1 MNNPINNGSSKLVIS
16 EQWPPFIERQVCC
29 NYQGQSFIGI
39 GNYRK
44 KKLSAFEIQW
54 QVALFVNT
62 DQILRHKCLICPV
75 QSSVVLCSFK
85 IHYKGSQRKKLDLVI
100 SITCI
105 NTKSYCCTSY
115 PGTTASIK
123 NNRVFLSDE
132 VQGKHFHLL

>member
-44 KKLSAFEIQW
+44 QKLSAFEIQR
-54 QVALFVNT
+54 QVTPFINA
-62 DQILRHKCLICPV
+62 DQILCHKCLICPV
-75 QSSVVLCSFK
+75 QSSVVLCSLQ
-85 IHYKGSQRKKLDLVI
+85 IHNKGCKREKLNLVI

-105 NTKSYCCTSY
+105 NSKGYCCVSLPETA
-115 PGTTASIK
+115 ASIRD
-123 NNRVFLSDE
+123 NCVFLS
-132 VQGKHFHLL
+132 VIVTK